1 MLDFELLKSVEVDN
15 DVVECK
21 GLYWRASVS
30 SFISSYNSIETR
42 KSLRL
47 LKRKSC
53 PGCEHC
59 AWVLEWFN
67 EEIYCDTQSDYL
79 GNLKHGK
86 IYTFKVIS
94 YQDYYDIY
102 PEVEIEIVEVKE

>member
-1 MLDFELLKSVEVDN
+1 MLELNELEEVKVDS

-21 GLYWRASVS
+21 GLFWRASVS
-30 SFISSYNSIETR
+30 SFISSYKSIETR

-47 LKRKSC
+47 LKKKSC
-53 PGCEHC
+53 PGCDHC
-59 AWVLEWFN
+59 SWILEYLQEDVYGDPINDF
-67 EEIYCDTQSDYL
+67 L

-86 IYTFKVIS
+86 IYTAKITS
-94 YQDYYDIY
+94 YKGYYDMY